1 MSLFGGN
8 PDQASTPWEI
18 TIVDSKRKSILLTVG
33 AALTV
38 ASIGIGAVSM
48 AVFTDTETVDATFTS
63 GTIILDETKINALT
77 LTNTNLMPGDVVTGS
92 VDVENDGVNELR
104 YSLNTTTTDGS
115 SPNGE
120 ALSSALIV
128 EVRPIDATTPVTKC
142 NEFDGIPALQAS
154 EVLGASNVMFGSI
167 SPTVGTGDVV
177 VAAGATHV
185 LCIRISLPIATD
197 DTFQG
202 ATAVTTFTFNA
213 EQTENN

>member
-1 MSLFGGN
+1 VNSHR
-8 PDQASTPWEI
+8 
-18 TIVDSKRKSILLTVG
+18 KRILLTLG
-33 AALTV
+33 AAVAV
-38 ASIGIGAVSM
+38 ASISIGAVSM
-48 AVFTDTETVDATFTS
+48 AVFTDTETVDATFSS
-63 GTIILDETKINALT
+63 GTIILDAVKIDALT

-104 YSLNTTTTDGS
+104 YSLNTATTDGS

-120 ALSSALIV
+120 ALSSALVV

-142 NEFDGIPALQAS
+142 NEFDGIPALQTA
-154 EVLGASNVMFGSI
+154 EVLGASNVMFGSV

-185 LCIRISLPIATD
+185 LCIRVSLPIATD

-202 ATAVTTFTFNA
+202 ATSVTTFTFNA